1 MASGEVQREADRA
14 RRRWV
19 AHGAADPTR
28 ATTAPSRRVEPAA
41 PFCTPSLFRAAG
53 ESYPPLAAMPV
64 DCEVPSPPPITDAP
78 SAPPSPGDP
87 SQILLSEDVASGEP
101 LGSVA
106 LSDEGSV
113 REAIRRA
120 RSAAAQW
127 SRLPVEARADHVRRA
142 SERLLA
148 ESDEVVHLLQRECGF
163 TRTEALSL
171 ELLPAVHRAQWAA
184 AEAAR
189 ALAEER
195 GHPHLHPHRDLVVRQ
210 RARGVV
216 AVFSPW
222 NAPLAMPLA
231 ATFDALLAGNGVVL
245 KPSRS
250 TPLTLRAARE
260 ILVRRGIP
268 RDLVTIVQG
277 GAPVGETLASSGVDR
292 VIYAG
297 SEDSGKRLALACA
310 ARLIPTTL
318 ELAASAPG
326 IICRDAPLGRTIPAV
341 IAARFAHAGQRR
353 ASLQR
358 LFVHGALYDGVS
370 AALTEAVKNLR
381 PGDPGWST
389 TDVAPLKR
397 ARNLDR
403 CEALIADALRHGATL
418 AAGGGRLGNGRILEP
433 TLLLGCTPEMRVLR
447 EVVAGPVL
455 PVMRVEDENAA
466 AAFASHPP
474 PGPMAYVFTDDEA
487 RAEALAERIPAGCV
501 AVNDALVAESMPDAP
516 FGSDAP
522 QGVGRSGAIGA
533 LREMARP
540 QSFAVSPFNVP
551 DRALHWPP
559 YSAAREAALTRLAKA
574 LYGRYALL
582 GSIADLW

>member
-1 MASGEVQREADRA
+1 
-14 RRRWV
+14 
-19 AHGAADPTR
+19 
-28 ATTAPSRRVEPAA
+28 
-41 PFCTPSLFRAAG
+41 
-53 ESYPPLAAMPV
+53 MPV
-64 DCEVPSPPPITDAP
+64 DCEYPSPPPNTDAPPAP
-78 SAPPSPGDP
+78 SAPPTPGDP

-106 LSDEGSV
+106 LSDEGAV

-120 RSAAAQW
+120 RNAAAQW
-127 SRLPVEARADHVRRA
+127 ARTPIEARVEQVRRA
-142 SERLLA
+142 SERLLS
-148 ESDEVVHLLQRECGF
+148 ESDEVVHLLQRECGM
-163 TRTEALSL
+163 TRTEALAL
-171 ELLPAVHRAQWAA
+171 EILPAVHRAQWAA

-189 ALAEER
+189 ALSDER
-195 GHPHLHPHRDLVVRQ
+195 GHPHLHPHRDLIVRQ

-216 AVFSPW
+216 AVLAPW

-277 GAPVGETLASSGVDR
+277 GAPVGETLAAAGVDR
-292 VIYAG
+292 VVYAG
-297 SEDSGKRLALACA
+297 SEDSGKRLALSCA
-310 ARLIPTTL
+310 ARLIPVTI

-326 IICRDAPLGRTIPAV
+326 IVCRDAPMGRTVPAV

-353 ASLQR
+353 VALQR
-358 LFVHGALYDGVS
+358 LFVHGSRYDEFC
-370 AALTEAVKNLR
+370 AALVEAVKALR

-389 TDVAPLKR
+389 TDVGPLKR

-403 CEALIADALRHGATL
+403 CEAQIADAVAHGATL
-418 AAGGGRLGNGRILEP
+418 AAGGGRVGNGRILEP
-433 TLLLGCTPEMRVLR
+433 SLLLGCTPEMRVMR
-447 EVVAGPVL
+447 EVVTGPVL
-455 PVMRVEDENAA
+455 PVMRVDDENAA
-466 AAFASHPP
+466 AAFASHPA
-474 PGPMAYVFTDDEA
+474 PGAMAYVFTDDEA

-516 FGSDAP
+516 FGADAP
-522 QGVGRSGAIGA
+522 QGIGRTGALGA

-540 QSFAVSPFNVP
+540 QAFAVSPFNVP

-559 YSAAREAALTRLAKA
+559 YSSAREAAVTRLARA
-574 LYGRYALL
+574 LYGRYAIL
-582 GSIADLW
+582 GTIADLW